1 MEQKGYFN
9 LKGTDNK
16 QMKVKYTLIQQS
28 PILHF
33 QAEQSGSALRGSE
46 VKAKLDRY
54 LIKRI
59 GIDNLE
65 PKWIVK
71 SGKSDNKTNSKL
83 SLNYKIQ
90 IVSVDSHKVETKK
103 LPKIYYGN
111 MGDGEK
117 SYIIKGNCKLTVICP
132 IWSLLKKIKEYISD
146 FFYVTNFG
154 KMQSKGFGS
163 YVIQEN
169 AKSEKE
175 IIQLLCNATGSKK
188 CYVISGYEHDDA
200 YWSFMRDRQGNIKQ
214 DHCGN
219 EKYEYKIFDDIQKIY
234 QVMKSGVNFNGTYH
248 KSFLFEY
255 FKDKKHFPNGE
266 IIRNEK
272 AYIKQKGLTP
282 RIEYKGKMVPY
293 FTKHS
298 PVFDSISTENNNK
311 FVRALLGLAEHYEY
325 INGKQDERGKLVR
338 DTIKIN
344 PESEDIERIPS
355 PIFFKIINGTIYIV
369 ANRIDNDVFGKE
381 FTFNG
386 NGESVSLSTP
396 DTSEFDIDGFME
408 YFFRKYIEIVD
419 QKDDSKRYPHYRI
432 NHHITSFT
440 NEGEKCRI
448 I

>member
-1 MEQKGYFN
+1 MNQKKFN
-9 LKGTDNK
+9 LNQK
-16 QMKVKYTLIQQS
+16 MKTEFVLIQQT

-33 QAEQSGSALRGSE
+33 QSKEQGAVLRSSE
-46 VKAKLDRY
+46 VKAKLDKY

-132 IWSLLKKIKEYISD
+132 IWNLLKKIKEYISD

-175 IIQLLCNATGSKK
+175 IIQLLCNTTGSKK

-214 DHCGN
+214 DYHGN
-219 EKYEYKIFDDIQKIY
+219 KKYEYKIFDDIQKIY

-272 AYIKQKGLTP
+272 AYIKKKGLTP
-282 RIEYKGKMVPY
+282 RIEYRGKMVPY

-369 ANRIDNDVFGKE
+369 ANRIDNDVFGKK

-386 NGESVSLSTP
+386 NGEPVSLFTP
-396 DTSEFDIDGFME
+396 VNSEFNIDKFLA
-408 YFFRKYIEIVD
+408 YFFAGYKKAINT
-419 QKDDSKRYPHYRI
+419 QDDRGRYPYYRI
-432 NHHITSFT
+432 DYKISAYTK
-440 NEGEKCRI
+440 EGEKCQI